1 MERGTQSLDKISE
14 PIHTVWLAVHRV
26 DEILTADNERSDWDG
41 LPQVER
47 DRIERFRQPKDRR
60 QRLAATLLA
69 RRALAQ
75 ATGRPESDLR
85 WQRTALGRP
94 YLIHP
99 EYPGDFNLSHHDEWV
114 AVAWTNEGLVGVDLA
129 TIGEVREAVAK
140 YAFSASEWEYLQT
153 LNSGPKKARASTI
166 LWALK
171 EAYGKALGF
180 GMDRRR
186 SRVSFVP
193 ATLAGERLVLA
204 APEAG
209 WEFSVVQHDARTVLA
224 VAHDRKY
231 TLQRVHLGTGQRDI
245 HGGQPNDRGCSQKFP
260 LIGHGPSE
268 EPL

>member
-94 YLIHP
+94 YLINP
-99 EYPGDFNLSHHDEWV
+99 EYRGDFNLSHHDEWV
-114 AVAWTNEGLVGVDLA
+114 AVAWTDEGLVGVDLA
-129 TIGEVREAVAK
+129 TLGEVREAVAQ

-193 ATLAGERLVLA
+193 ATLAGECFVLA

-209 WEFSVVQHDARTVLA
+209 WEFSVVQHDAMTVLA

-231 TLQRVHLGTGQRDI
+231 TLQRVNLGTGQKDT
-245 HGGQPNDRGCSQKFP
+245 HGEQPSYRGCSQKC
-260 LIGHGPSE
+260 LIIGHGAGE
-268 EPL
+268 EQL